1 MSSES
6 APQSSPPALER
17 DHIMLERHRFA
28 FLGAVL
34 LYVAASVIFVLM
46 AIPSGR
52 EAVQRVDD
60 AVFEFV
66 QPLDVSLLAAV
77 ALALDFLGSVWV
89 TLPVRLFVTG
99 WLIARKRWEA
109 MWTWIGAAVISELAI
124 TILKP
129 LYGRERP
136 PHPDVLTTGLS
147 FPSGHSVAGAVTAI
161 ALVIVLLPAGPRR
174 RYFEVLAAYFAVFMG
189 MSRVYVGAHWLSD
202 AVAGVALGAGIA
214 IGWAAVLHE
223 LGDRLHQRQLADVVP
238 KRR

>member
-1 MSSES
+1 
-6 APQSSPPALER
+6 
-17 DHIMLERHRFA
+17 MLERHRFA

-52 EAVQRVDD
+52 DIVQRIDD

-66 QPLDVSLLAAV
+66 QPLDVSILAGG

-99 WLIARKRWEA
+99 WLISRKRWEA
-109 MWTWIGAAVISELAI
+109 MWAWIGAAVASELAI

-136 PHPDVLTTGLS
+136 PNPDVATTGFS

-161 ALVIVLLPAGPRR
+161 ALVIVLVPAGPRR
-174 RYFEVLAAYFAVFMG
+174 RFLEVLAAYFAVFMG

-202 AVAGVALGAGIA
+202 AVAGVALGVGLAVGA
-214 IGWAAVLHE
+214 AAVVHE
-223 LGDRLHQRQLADVVP
+223 LGDRLYQR
-238 KRR
+238 RRERNAA